1 MTLQLHQPMV
11 APGTPSSSPFCTKT
25 EILLQMAASDFVI
38 TPEFV
43 PSNGPK
49 KKIPFLT
56 DGDTVIGDSALIQM
70 HLENNHQANFYQG
83 LSPLE
88 RATAELIM
96 LAVEEKL
103 YWVMVYARWQ
113 IDAGWAIT
121 EPAFFG
127 MAPAS
132 VRAMVS
138 AEAREDV
145 LRNLWG
151 QGTGRHTE
159 AEAIQMGVDVIDNL
173 SLYLG
178 DRDFFIADTPTPLDA
193 VAYGTLISLLEMP
206 GSALL
211 KDAILAQPHLCAFV
225 DRMSAKFF
233 PNALGAVAL
242 RSAA

>member
-1 MTLQLHQPMV
+1 MTLQLHQPMA

-25 EILLQMAASDFVI
+25 EILLQMTANEFVI

-49 KKIPFLT
+49 QKIPFLT
-56 DGDTVIGDSALIQM
+56 DGDMVIGDSALIQK
-70 HLENNHQANFYQG
+70 HLENNHQADFYKG
-83 LSPLE
+83 LSRLE
-88 RATAELIM
+88 RATAELLIH
-96 LAVEEKL
+96 AVEEKL

-132 VRAMVS
+132 VRAAVS
-138 AEAREDV
+138 GEARQDV

-159 AEAIQMGVDVIDNL
+159 AEAIQMGVDVIENL
-173 SLYLG
+173 GLYLG
-178 DRDFFIADTPTPLDA
+178 KEDYFIADTPTPLDA

-211 KDAILAQPHLCAFV
+211 KDAILAQSNLCAFV

-242 RSAA
+242 RTAT